1 MQADALPDLSEDDY
15 YWHELIGLRVENT
28 AGQCLGKV
36 SNLLETGANDVLV
49 VDASADSIDD
59 VQRLIPWL
67 PDNVVVKVD
76 RTAGVI
82 VVEWGADYLL

>member
-1 MQADALPDLSEDDY
+1 
-15 YWHELIGLRVENT
+15 
-28 AGQCLGKV
+28 
-36 SNLLETGANDVLV
+36 
-49 VDASADSIDD
+49 